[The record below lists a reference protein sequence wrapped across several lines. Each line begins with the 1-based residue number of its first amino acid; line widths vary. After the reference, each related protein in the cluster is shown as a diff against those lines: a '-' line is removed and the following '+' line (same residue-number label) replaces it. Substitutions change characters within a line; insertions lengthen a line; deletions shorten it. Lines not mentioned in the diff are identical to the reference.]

1 MGNKIDYEQNKR
13 IDIVHKKENWI
24 SLADGG

>member
-1 MGNKIDYEQNKR
+1 MGNKIDYEQNKS

-24 SLADGG
+24 STADGK